1 MEQFHAHVF
10 LEHHLEP
17 WCPKKGP
24 IRHFMELVCVG
35 LSKNPYISA
44 QKKLD
49 HINWYKDYFEQP
61 DHSEIL
67 RLSGAMD

>member
-1 MEQFHAHVF
+1 MEPFHAHVF

-17 WCPKKGP
+17 WCPKRGP

-44 QKKLD
+44 EKKLD